1 MSAGTIAAITQVMQV
16 RRFVRELAKA
26 CWNDQLGDVAAMMAY
41 YAIMA
46 LFPMIV
52 FVVSLAL
59 LVLPATTVQQGV
71 AMASEAAPPAVRGML
86 AERVGSLIEANN
98 AGFAI
103 GAFVFA
109 LWGASRGAVG
119 LGTALGAIYTKPET
133 RSWLRR
139 QLTAFAMTIAVAVLV
154 VLALGLLVLGPL
166 AGHMLGLGGA
176 FDVAWSFAR
185 WIGAGLLVMIV
196 WAMSYKFLPDTDAP
210 FRVFTP
216 GAIVGVLLWLGMSA
230 LFGIYL
236 AHFGRFEATYG
247 ALGTVIIFL
256 VWLWLS
262 NIALLVGAEINDVL
276 ADVRAPYSAAAARLA
291 DTHEHAH
298 AAS

>member
-1 MSAGTIAAITQVMQV
+1 MQV
-16 RRFVRELAKA
+16 RRFVRELARA
-26 CWNDQLGDVAAMMAY
+26 CWNDRLGDVAAMMAY
-41 YAIMA
+41 YAVMA

-52 FVVSLAL
+52 FVGSLAL

-86 AERVGSLIEANN
+86 AERVGTLIEANN
-98 AGFAI
+98 AGFTI
-103 GAFVFA
+103 GAFAFA
-109 LWGASRGAVG
+109 LWGASRGAMG
-119 LGTALGAIYTKPET
+119 LSTALGAIYTKPET

-139 QLTAFAMTIAVAVLV
+139 QLTAIGMTIAVAVLV
-154 VLALGLLVLGPL
+154 VIALGLLVLGPV
-166 AGHMLGLGGA
+166 AGHLLGLGGE
-176 FDVAWSFAR
+176 FDVAWSIAR
-185 WIGAGLLVMIV
+185 WVGAGLLVMIV

-216 GAIVGVLLWLGMSA
+216 GAIVGVLVWLGTSA

-236 AHFGRFEATYG
+236 AHFGRYEATYG

-256 VWLWLS
+256 LWLWLS

-276 ADVRAPYSAAAARLA
+276 ADVRANYSAAAATLA
-291 DTHEHAH
+291 DSHEHAH